1 MIRHRGFTLIELI
14 VAMVIV
20 GLTIS
25 ALLPLLGMIRY
36 SADPILIK
44 QSVSIAES
52 LMDEV
57 RLAAFTW
64 CDPADANFS
73 SATSAATCASLPE
86 VLGPEAGNA
95 RPYDNVNDYNI
106 YCNAPMSPITDVTG
120 VSPIA
125 FSGYSAK
132 ICITPYAID
141 LATSTSISTAA
152 ALKIEITVSKS
163 GTDAFTLTGWR
174 TRYAPNA
181 S

>member
-1 MIRHRGFTLIELI
+1 LIRQRGFTLVELV
-14 VAMVIV
+14 VAMVVI

-36 SADPILIK
+36 SADPVLVK

-64 CDPADANFS
+64 CDPADTNFS
-73 SATSAATCASLPE
+73 GASSAGTCASVPE
-86 VLGPEAGNA
+86 VLGPETGNS
-95 RPYDNVNDYNI
+95 RPYDNVNDYNV
-106 YCNAPMSPITDVTG
+106 YCTAPMNPITDVTG
-120 VSPIA
+120 VSPIP
-125 FSGYSAK
+125 FTGYSAK
-132 ICITPYAID
+132 ICVTPYAID
-141 LATSTSISTAA
+141 LNSTSDISTAA
-152 ALKIEITVSKS
+152 ALKIEVEVSKA
-163 GTDAFTLTGWR
+163 GTDTVTLTGWR

>member
-1 MIRHRGFTLIELI
+1 MIRQRGFTLIELI

-36 SADPILIK
+36 SADPVLLK

-52 LMDEV
+52 MMDEV

-64 CDPADANFS
+64 CDPADANFGT
-73 SATSAATCASLPE
+73 ATSAASCSSTPE
-86 VLGPEAGNA
+86 IMGPETGNS

-106 YCNAPMSPITDVTG
+106 YCSTPMSPITDVTG
-120 VSPIA
+120 ASPIS

-132 ICITPYAID
+132 ICVTPYAID
-141 LATSTSISTAA
+141 LSTSTSISTAA
-152 ALKIEITVSKS
+152 ALKIEITVSRS
-163 GTDAFTLTGWR
+163 GTDAFILTGWR

-181 S
+181 T